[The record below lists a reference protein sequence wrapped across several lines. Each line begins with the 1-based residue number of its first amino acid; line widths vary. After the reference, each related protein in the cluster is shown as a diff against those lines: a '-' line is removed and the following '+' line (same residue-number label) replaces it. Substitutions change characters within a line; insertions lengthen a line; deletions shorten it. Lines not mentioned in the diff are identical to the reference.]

1 MDEKKTSKQTQSRKK
16 SGSFGL
22 FSLLVV
28 PFLIFSIGVGL
39 ISVFFFREFVESS
52 SLWRFVVNTNAVRAP
67 ESNTDEE
74 ILSNGEIIG
83 GVLEDISIP
92 TVEKPDV
99 SEDVSEDTSEEVSK
113 DEDVA
118 EQIYYDKKDFPG
130 YKWGE
135 LWARLSIPSIGLED
149 KKVYAGESNSIF
161 KKGIGKRF
169 GTRFPGQGGNIVLGA
184 HVTREF
190 YDLQLMK
197 VGDRVYIETEYGSY
211 VYEVYETLIFSIYD
225 YQHVMNYDKEE
236 KLTLYT
242 CHPRGTAFRTERFG
256 VFCKKISGPEWID
269 LSADAEKED
278 S

>member
-1 MDEKKTSKQTQSRKK
+1 MDEKKPSGKTQSRKK
-16 SGSFGL
+16 GGSFGL
-22 FSLLVV
+22 FVLLVV

-39 ISVFFFREFVESS
+39 ICVFFFREFVESS
-52 SLWRFVVNTNAVRAP
+52 SLWRFVVNTNAVSTP
-67 ESNTDEE
+67 ENNTDEE

-99 SEDVSEDTSEEVSK
+99 SEEASEEDVSV
-113 DEDVA
+113 DEDVE

-169 GTRFPGQGGNIVLGA
+169 GTRFTGQGGNIVLGA

-190 YDLQLMK
+190 DDLQLMK
-197 VGDRVYIETEYGSY
+197 VGDRVYIETEYG
-211 VYEVYETLIFSIYD
+211 
-225 YQHVMNYDKEE
+225 
-236 KLTLYT
+236 
-242 CHPRGTAFRTERFG
+242 
-256 VFCKKISGPEWID
+256 
-269 LSADAEKED
+269 
-278 S
+278 